1 MRTVGAGKRNLPR
14 ELILASVSVPVL
26 SVHSTS
32 MLPRSWIA
40 PSRFTITC
48 AFAMRMAPRASVT
61 EMIIGSSS
69 GVSPTARATANRK
82 LSSQGRWNSKLI
94 SRTKR
99 TRTSVKRTINMP
111 NLWAP

>member
-1 MRTVGAGKRNLPR
+1 
-14 ELILASVSVPVL
+14 
-26 SVHSTS
+26 

-61 EMIIGSSS
+61 DMIIGSSS
-69 GVSPTARATANRK
+69 GVSPTASATANRK
-82 LSSQGRWNSKLI
+82 LSSQGRLNSKLI
-94 SRTKR
+94 SKTKR
-99 TRTSVKRTINMP
+99 TSTSVKRTISMP

>member
-1 MRTVGAGKRNLPR
+1 
-14 ELILASVSVPVL
+14 
-26 SVHSTS
+26 

-48 AFAMRMAPRASVT
+48 TFAMRMAPRASVT

-69 GVSPTARATANRK
+69 GVSPTASATANRK

-99 TRTSVKRTINMP
+99 TRAPVKCTINMP